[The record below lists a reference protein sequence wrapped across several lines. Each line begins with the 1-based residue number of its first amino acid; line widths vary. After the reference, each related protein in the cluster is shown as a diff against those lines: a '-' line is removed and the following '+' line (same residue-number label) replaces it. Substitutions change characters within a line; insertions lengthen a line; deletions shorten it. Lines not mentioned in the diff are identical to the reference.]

1 MIGSITFEDLKVETS
16 KERNAV
22 LERIKSQS
30 ISKSHSEADNY
41 SNIPGTTYVSDE
53 SMINFFIMLEKTCK
67 TKIVADEKKGLIYE
81 NVFCVPKIRTLS
93 LAFFGYKYG
102 KKRDAELYVESCG
115 MKKTV
120 DTFYHGSISRA
131 LEDTEKRIKTTNKE
145 FVSPWKSK
153 FENTPAENDFLE
165 LLCGFQ
171 EKKPE
176 KRIVKIDYTRQPK
189 KEDSPKR
196 LFRKYCK
203 ISGLGDISEIVEH
216 TQDKNNLYGFILYLE
231 LIKKPETVYK
241 EDFEKWGLEKFY
253 LERIKNNP
261 ELAENGNDPLIVLL
275 KRVNA
280 FKISAKIR
288 SWEDVDYSKTDGRN
302 GAIRKRTC
310 VKTKEEWENIICEE
324 LKRIF
329 KEEEKVF
336 VSRSKLKTKQPL
348 LARRIGAHIEVP
360 EGSDKTRYEYIMEK
374 AGLGEELK
382 RARREKGFSKDR
394 GSRRKKTKEEWENI
408 ICEELKRIF
417 KEEGKVFVNANRL
430 KEKYPDTVTRIYTH
444 IHPPKESGKTSY
456 AYIMEK
462 AGLGEELKRARR
474 EKGYSENMGSR
485 RKKTKEERE
494 EEICEELKRIF
505 KEEGKVFVSRG
516 KLGKEYP
523 NLAYKIKKYVR
534 PPEDE
539 TYDLYE
545 WVIKKAGLG
554 EELKRA
560 REEQKSISDVKPYE
574 RRTKEEWENI
584 ICEELKRIFKE
595 EGKVFVSVNKLKKE
609 HFTLAK
615 RIYAYVRCPEGS
627 DKTSYAY
634 IMDKA
639 GLGEEL
645 KRARREKGYSENMG
659 SRRKKVMEEEI
670 CEELKRIFKEEGKVF
685 VSVNKLKKEHFT
697 LAKRI
702 YNHIAVPA
710 NLGKTSYAY
719 IMEKAGLGE
728 ELKRAREEQKSISD
742 VKPYERRTKEE
753 WENIICEELKR
764 IFKEEGKVFVNAN
777 KLNKKYPSI
786 VNRIYTHIH
795 PPKESGKTSY
805 AYIMEKAG
813 LGEEL
818 KKANNKG
825 ELPDKM
831 RVRKRKVVEDAGE
844 KNKILLEILGEL
856 RKIQKGDGLPVRNSE
871 FLNNYPKIAYRIYK
885 ELDWL
890 ILPPHYNSLYA
901 YIVSL
906 IDAQDPIAKVRN
918 FQSFDSDDKYE
929 ATVKILRNSDVVF
942 VDGITHETLIETI
955 KEYERNKK

>member
-1 MIGSITFEDLKVETS
+1 VIGSITFEDLKVETS

-485 RKKTKEERE
+485 RKK
-494 EEICEELKRIF
+494 
-505 KEEGKVFVSRG
+505 
-516 KLGKEYP
+516 
-523 NLAYKIKKYVR
+523 
-534 PPEDE
+534 
-539 TYDLYE
+539 
-545 WVIKKAGLG
+545 
-554 EELKRA
+554 
-560 REEQKSISDVKPYE
+560 
-574 RRTKEEWENI
+574 
-584 ICEELKRIFKE
+584 
-595 EGKVFVSVNKLKKE
+595 
-609 HFTLAK
+609 
-615 RIYAYVRCPEGS
+615 
-627 DKTSYAY
+627 
-634 IMDKA
+634 
-639 GLGEEL
+639 
-645 KRARREKGYSENMG
+645 
-659 SRRKKVMEEEI
+659 VMEEEI

>member
-584 ICEELKRIFKE
+584 ICEELKRIFQ
-595 EGKVFVSVNKLKKE
+595 
-609 HFTLAK
+609 
-615 RIYAYVRCPEGS
+615 
-627 DKTSYAY
+627 
-634 IMDKA
+634 
-639 GLGEEL
+639 
-645 KRARREKGYSENMG
+645 
-659 SRRKKVMEEEI
+659 
-670 CEELKRIFKEEGKVF
+670 EEGKVF

-710 NLGKTSYAY
+710 NL
-719 IMEKAGLGE
+719 
-728 ELKRAREEQKSISD
+728 
-742 VKPYERRTKEE
+742 
-753 WENIICEELKR
+753 
-764 IFKEEGKVFVNAN
+764 
-777 KLNKKYPSI
+777 
-786 VNRIYTHIH
+786 
-795 PPKESGKTSY
+795 GKTSY